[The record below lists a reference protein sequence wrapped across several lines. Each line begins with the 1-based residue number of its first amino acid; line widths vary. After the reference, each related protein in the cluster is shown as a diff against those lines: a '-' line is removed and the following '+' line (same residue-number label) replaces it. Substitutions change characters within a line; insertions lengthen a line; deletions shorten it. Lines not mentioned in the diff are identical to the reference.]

1 MQLKRYYGPDYY
13 FRKLLFYRKEQLFYC
28 YKKLREKKDLMGRLS
43 LLGSLRRIA
52 TDKTFQQRTVE
63 LSFFYGVGSDR
74 ILGNDKG
81 VGEVVF
87 TKRKI
92 KTYKR

>member
-1 MQLKRYYGPDYY
+1 M
-13 FRKLLFYRKEQLFYC
+13 E
-28 YKKLREKKDLMGRLS
+28 RLS
-43 LLGSLRRIA
+43 LLGSLGRIA
-52 TDKTFQQRTVE
+52 TDETFQQRTVE
-63 LSFFYGVGSDR
+63 LSVFYGVGSDR

-92 KTYKR
+92 KTTKRRNTP

>member
-1 MQLKRYYGPDYY
+1 
-13 FRKLLFYRKEQLFYC
+13 
-28 YKKLREKKDLMGRLS
+28 MGRLS
-43 LLGSLRRIA
+43 LLGSLGRIA
-52 TDKTFQQRTVE
+52 TDETFQQRTVE
-63 LSFFYGVGSDR
+63 LSVFYGVGSDR

-92 KTYKR
+92 KTTKRRNTP